1 QEFRTIPSGE
11 RYIASHKGMQGY
23 TMQMVDPD
31 GQGPLP
37 EFATVYTNKGK
48 LYSMGGYIPKDES
61 KYDKYR
67 QQYIGQVAKDQRKKT
82 KFFDFVQGKEVPY
95 GAQHKDG
102 TYTMK
107 QFQQLVPRNH
117 FLATYVPTIAE
128 EYKNNNQIEKWG
140 KGEYMAAASAVWK
153 EIQRGLLEE
162 IDPVYNW
169 ASASDEVLKQAASH
183 FKKQIINLYF
193 AKIAED
199 EDGFVRIM
207 DQVYQQVAGN
217 AIAQAR
223 RKQAVRMEV
232 D

>member
-1 QEFRTIPSGE
+1 
-11 RYIASHKGMQGY
+11 MQGY
-23 TMQMVDPD
+23 TMQMVDPE
-31 GQGPLP
+31 GEGPLP

-67 QQYIGQVAKDQRKKT
+67 EQYIDQVAKDQRKKT
-82 KFFDFVQGKEVPY
+82 KFFDFMQGKEVLY
-95 GAQHKDG
+95 GEQHKDG
-102 TYTMK
+102 SYNMK

-128 EYKNNNQIEKWG
+128 EYKGTNQIEKWG
-140 KGEYMAAASAVWK
+140 KGEYMAAASATWK

-162 IDPVYNW
+162 IDPVYDW
-169 ASASDEVLKQAASH
+169 ANASDAVLKQAASH

-207 DQVYQQVAGN
+207 DQVYKQVAGN

-223 RKQAVRMEV
+223 RKQAGRMEV

>member
-1 QEFRTIPSGE
+1 KDIKYNQEFRTIPSGE

-31 GQGPLP
+31 GEGPLP

-48 LYSMGGYIPKDES
+48 LYSMGGYIQKDES

-67 QQYIGQVAKDQRKKT
+67 EQYIGQVAKDQRKKT
-82 KFFDFVQGKEVPY
+82 KFFDFMQGKEVAY

-128 EYKNNNQIEKWG
+128 EYKGTNQIEKWG
-140 KGEYMAAASAVWK
+140 KGEYMAAASATWK

-162 IDPVYNW
+162 INPVYNW
-169 ASASDEVLKQAASH
+169 ANASDEVLKQA
-183 FKKQIINLYF
+183 
-193 AKIAED
+193 
-199 EDGFVRIM
+199 
-207 DQVYQQVAGN
+207 
-217 AIAQAR
+217 
-223 RKQAVRMEV
+223 
-232 D
+232 